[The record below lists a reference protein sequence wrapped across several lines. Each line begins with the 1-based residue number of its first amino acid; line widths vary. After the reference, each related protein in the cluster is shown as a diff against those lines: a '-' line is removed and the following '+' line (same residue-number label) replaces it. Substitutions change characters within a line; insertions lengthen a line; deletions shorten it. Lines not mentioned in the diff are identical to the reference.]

1 MSRSIYYMPAANG
14 LEERRDLTYTEESA
28 RAKSLHLLF
37 QDTGARASDARMR
50 FLKAAYR
57 DVVARYLRPG
67 DPQTTVA
74 LLRDVVRSLDLLARG
89 VDTRLDDYRD
99 LGVYVLARELDVF
112 YLLCTRGGSARV
124 RTHGVFVP
132 LSAEA
137 VAGVR
142 ELSIDSARAQRDL
155 FTPTLPDSL
164 VLYGIDLHGRASHL
178 ELLLGGDPD
187 DAGAAIDALEA
198 RRHERHSVI
207 VSERARHAVM
217 YAAFDASVRG
227 RAAVAADATPVRASF
242 PLRRATWV
250 ASAALLA
257 AVVVGLAVTKPWTAR
272 GGQSDSTRGRASQE
286 RVAELAARR
295 APAEPAPEPAAPAAT
310 KPVPAPEATGFRVAW
325 EKAYRAA
332 VTSSPSPLGGAV
344 VFGARDGKV
353 YALDRASGEKV
364 WTHAATGGVG
374 ASPLVRNDAV
384 VVADYSGNVYRLARG
399 DGHAVWKRALRE
411 RVVSTPASDGV
422 RVAVG
427 TVTGNVY
434 ALSLETGRVLWKFR
448 TRGQIRG
455 GIAHAR
461 DTYFVPSHDGRLY
474 ALAEDSGTR
483 RWAQALGGPVSSS
496 PASDGSVVVVGTAR
510 GEIMALDPTSGAR
523 RWAVTTRGAV
533 NSGVEIDRGRVYAGS
548 ADGLVYCVDAADGRL
563 VWRAETGGPILS
575 KPFVGDGLVVVTSY
589 DRRVYCFDADSG
601 EVLDRYETSEAIF
614 SSPAVIDGRVYFGNN
629 AGRFYC
635 LKAPRS

>member
-1 MSRSIYYMPAANG
+1 MPAANG
-14 LEERRDLTYTEESA
+14 LDERRDLAYAEEST

-37 QDTGARASDARMR
+37 QDTDPRISDARMR

-57 DVVARYLRPG
+57 DVVARYLQPAH
-67 DPQTTVA
+67 PQTAAA

-99 LGVYVLARELDVF
+99 LGVYVLAREMDVF
-112 YLLCTRGGSARV
+112 HLLCTRGGSARI
-124 RTHGVFVP
+124 RINGVFVP
-132 LSAEA
+132 LVNTAA
-137 VAGVR
+137 LAGVR
-142 ELSIDSARAQRDL
+142 ELSIDSVRAQRDL

-164 VLYGIDLHGRASHL
+164 VLYGIDGPIDERAPHL

-198 RRHERHSVI
+198 RRHEGGSVV
-207 VSERARHAVM
+207 VSERGRHAVM
-217 YAAFDASVRG
+217 YAAFDPPVRR
-227 RAAVAADATPVRASF
+227 RAAAAPAATATRASF

-257 AVVVGLAVTKPWTAR
+257 AVVVGLALTKPWSAR
-272 GGQSDSTRGRASQE
+272 GGQGDSLRQRASQE
-286 RVAELAARR
+286 RVAALEERRTPGEAA
-295 APAEPAPEPAAPAAT
+295 PVPAAPAPSEET
-310 KPVPAPEATGFRVAW
+310 VSTPEASGFRVAW

-332 VTSSPSPLGGAV
+332 VTSSPAPLGGAV

-364 WTHAATGGVG
+364 WTHTATGGVG
-374 ASPLVRNDAV
+374 ASPVVRNDAV
-384 VVADYSGNVYRLARG
+384 VVADYAGTVYRLARG
-399 DGHAVWKRALRE
+399 DGRAVWKRALRE
-411 RVVSTPASDGV
+411 KVVSTPATDGV

-427 TVTGNVY
+427 TVSGNVY

-448 TRGQIRG
+448 TKGQIRG
-455 GIAHAR
+455 AIAHAR

-474 ALAEDSGTR
+474 ALAEDTGTR
-483 RWAQALGGPVSSS
+483 RWALSLGGPVSSS
-496 PASDGSVVVVGTAR
+496 PASDGSVVIVGTAR
-510 GEIMALDPTSGAR
+510 GEIVALEAANGAR
-523 RWAVTTRGAV
+523 RWAVSTRGAV

-548 ADGLVYCVDAADGRL
+548 SDGQVYCVDAASGRL
-563 VWRAETGGPILS
+563 VWRAETSGPILS
-575 KPFVGDGLVVVTSY
+575 KPFVGAGRVVVTSY

-601 EVLDRYETSEAIF
+601 QVVDRYETSEAIF

-635 LKAPRS
+635 LEAPRS